1 MDASLP
7 RGKVLI
13 VDDDELL
20 REVMASALQ
29 LDNWAT
35 FEAQNGQEALEKIKR
50 EKFDVMIMDERM
62 PQMTGRE
69 LYLQLVLNKITL
81 PVILVTA
88 AIEIEQIARE
98 LGILSYLAKPVS
110 FVQLQDAV
118 RRAFSEPC

>member
-1 MDASLP
+1 MDSIPP

-35 FEAQNGQEALEKIKR
+35 FEAQNGQEALEKIR
-50 EKFDVMIMDERM
+50 CEKFDVMILDERM
-62 PQMTGRE
+62 PEMTGRE
-69 LYLQLVLNKITL
+69 LYMQLILNKMTL

-88 AIEIEQIARE
+88 AIDIEQIARE

-110 FVQLQDAV
+110 FIQLQEAV
-118 RRAFSEPC
+118 RQAFTDAC